1 MVIFQDLSKPKIDGY
16 CASFGK
22 IFHKTA
28 LGETVCLG
36 NPDSLLTGCLGF
48 QFFDQSPFSQH
59 IQLGYLWLLT
69 LCSTCVTYGTP
80 CCSIRHR
87 GLPAQPLPS
96 ESKDLPRGGKHS
108 KYVLLLTYLAWL
120 QPFINNS
127 RLIFK
132 HFKTKDVLK
141 MWWRT

>member
-36 NPDSLLTGCLGF
+36 NPCSLLTGCLGV

-59 IQLGYLWLLT
+59 SQLGYLWLLT
-69 LCSTCVTYGTP
+69 LCSTCVTHGTP

-87 GLPAQPLPS
+87 GLPAQPLYPVNQRIS
-96 ESKDLPRGGKHS
+96 LGVGSILSMCFFSHT
-108 KYVLLLTYLAWL
+108 LLDCNHL
-120 QPFINNS
+120 
-127 RLIFK
+127 LIIR
-132 HFKTKDVLK
+132 D
-141 MWWRT
+141 